1 MAQSNAPQQLP
12 LVVRIVGRVDFV
24 KQGTSKGKPSFL
36 TLVKTP
42 APDPFTAPSTV
53 EIRST
58 ARLGAV
64 GEEVELFASLKGYSQ
79 SGVSQKT
86 GEPYRRA
93 QNVLEAIAA

>member
-1 MAQSNAPQQLP
+1 MAQAAASQQIP
-12 LVVRIVGRVDFV
+12 LVVRIVGRIDFV

-42 APDPFTAPSTV
+42 APDPFSAPSTV
-53 EIRST
+53 EVRSGV
-58 ARLGAV
+58 RLGAA
-64 GEEVELFASLKGYSQ
+64 GDDVELFANLKGYSQ

>member
-1 MAQSNAPQQLP
+1 MAQAQVAQQIP

-42 APDPFTAPSTV
+42 APDPFTSPSTV
-53 EIRST
+53 EVRSA
-58 ARLGAV
+58 ARLGSV
-64 GEEVELFASLKGYSQ
+64 GEEVEIFANLKGYGQ
-79 SGVSQKT
+79 SGVSAKT
-86 GEPYRRA
+86 GEAYRRA

>member
-1 MAQSNAPQQLP
+1 MAQAAQTP
-12 LVVRIVGRVDFV
+12 LVVRILGRVDHV

-58 ARLGAV
+58 VRIGTV
-64 GEEVELFASLKGYSQ
+64 GEEVEIFANLKGYAQ
-79 SGVSQKT
+79 SGTSEKT

>member
-1 MAQSNAPQQLP
+1 MAQAQQTP
-12 LVVRIVGRVDFV
+12 LLVRICGRVDFV
-24 KQGTSKGKPSFL
+24 KQGTSKGKPSFM

-53 EIRST
+53 EIRSGV
-58 ARLGAV
+58 RIGSV
-64 GEEVELFASLKGYSQ
+64 GEEVELFCNLKGYGQ
-79 SGVSQKT
+79 SGVSEKT

>member
-1 MAQSNAPQQLP
+1 MAQPQSHSQLP
-12 LVVRIVGRVDFV
+12 LLVRIVGRVDFV

-53 EIRST
+53 EVRSS
-58 ARLGAV
+58 ARLGSV
-64 GEEVELFASLKGYSQ
+64 GEEVEVFANLKGYSQ

-86 GEPYRRA
+86 GEAYRRA
-93 QNVLEAIAA
+93 QNVLEAVAA

>member
-1 MAQSNAPQQLP
+1 MAQSNANAQIP
-12 LVVRIVGRVDFV
+12 LVVRIVGRVDHV
-24 KQGTSKGKPSFL
+24 KQGTSKGKTSFL

-53 EIRST
+53 EIRSS
-58 ARLGAV
+58 ARLGSV
-64 GEEVELFASLKGYSQ
+64 GEEVELFCNLKGYSQ
-79 SGVSQKT
+79 SGVSEKT

>member
-1 MAQSNAPQQLP
+1 MAQTAQLP

-24 KQGTSKGKPSFL
+24 KQGTAKGKASFL

-53 EIRST
+53 EVRSS

-64 GEEVELFASLKGYSQ
+64 GEEVEIFANLKGYSQ
-79 SGVSQKT
+79 TGVSAKT